1 MRAQCTMGVVL
12 AGGALVWALAS
23 CATTDETTP
32 TETPRSVPDAS
43 SPDASDDASDAGVD
57 AETPVSCDDVAWCP
71 VATSVSAVY
80 ALTSVWGS
88 SKDDVWA
95 SGSGGSVIHWD
106 GTAWTPTP
114 LPTETGVPV
123 KNTFRALWGSGPN
136 DVWVASATDLIFHF
150 EGFANGKAVWNH
162 TPAAVAAS
170 SVPIYAAWGSGPG
183 DVRFGSRSYYFTSPD
198 AVFLANQI
206 VKQPAGA
213 DVEWSASEGTAI
225 VYGLW
230 GSSADD
236 LWLIGDNRAERAWQP
251 GLTMHGVRQ
260 EKGLVWTE
268 VDSRA
273 SVVLRGIWGSSKDD
287 VWTVGDQGT
296 IRRFGPNATEW
307 EVVASPT
314 RETLHA
320 VWGSSATDVWAVG
333 EAGTI
338 LHWDGTTW
346 STSTA
351 ALSNDSKKPNLYGV
365 WGSGPT
371 DVWIVGEGIALHYTG
386 NVGGSK

>member
-1 MRAQCTMGVVL
+1 MRARYTTMTVL
-12 AGGALVWALAS
+12 AAGALVCALAS
-23 CATTDETTP
+23 CATTDETAP
-32 TETPRSVPDAS
+32 NDPPKSILDAS
-43 SPDASDDASDAGVD
+43 APDSADAVASDAD

-71 VATSVSAVY
+71 VATNVSAVY
-80 ALTSVWGS
+80 ALTAVWGS
-88 SKDDVWA
+88 SKNDVWA

-106 GTAWTPTP
+106 GAAWMPTP
-114 LPTETGVPV
+114 LPTLTGVPV

-136 DVWVASATDLIFHF
+136 DVWVASATDLIFHS
-150 EGFANGKAVWNH
+150 EGFKNGTAGWKA
-162 TPAAVAAS
+162 TPAVVAAS
-170 SVPIYAAWGSGPG
+170 SVPIYAAWGSGAG
-183 DVRFGSRSYYFTSPD
+183 DVRFGSRSYYFSSPE
-198 AVFLANQI
+198 AAFLANQI

-213 DVEWSASEGTAI
+213 EAEWSASEGTAI

-251 GLTMHGVRQ
+251 GLTMHGTRQ
-260 EKGLVWTE
+260 EKGLFWTE

-273 SVVLRGIWGSSKDD
+273 SVVLRGIWGSSKSD

-307 EVVASPT
+307 AIIESPT

-333 EAGTI
+333 ESGTI

-346 STSTA
+346 SASTA
-351 ALSNDSKKPNLYGV
+351 AFSNDSKKPNLYGV
-365 WGSGPT
+365 WGSGPS